1 MNYRITIRTQTKK
14 RIRNPKFL
22 RFTITA
28 ESLTETQ
35 TWAEKQLITG
45 NMDNNEQSAQIVSVK
60 SIAKKELCVLS

>member
-28 ESLTETQ
+28 ESLTEAQ